1 MARLQLNPAQQEKV
15 KKALVT
21 AATGPIG
28 STMGQAGQ
36 AAKTFG
42 LPMTEGEKMPM
53 GGMLK
58 EVDITRKPQTKAAQA
73 SLPTIVN
80 IGGDRPIAFELD
92 DLVAQ
97 GKVLE
102 QRYGKGSPMYKFY
115 KNLIS
120 EKGATTT
127 TKFDQRK
134 NPESSV
140 DTVQTNLGIYAPY
153 SGKGKNKEYKNL
165 TEDEMGVLRNKFG
178 QTKGVNFSYTGPADM
193 SNSGLIKE
201 LADFLKSRGVKR
213 ARSLK
218 IEQGNGY
225 FENKPE
231 K

>member
-1 MARLQLNPAQQEKV
+1 MAKLQLNPAQQEKV

-28 STMGQAGQ
+28 STMGQAGK
-36 AAKTFG
+36 AAQTFG
-42 LPMTEGEKMPM
+42 LPMFEGEKMPA
-53 GGMLK
+53 GGMLL
-58 EVDITRKPQTKAAQA
+58 EGGITRKPQTKASQA
-73 SLPTIVN
+73 TLPTIIN

-102 QRYGKGSPMYKFY
+102 QRYGKDSPMYKLY

-127 TKFDQRK
+127 TKLDQRK

-165 TEDEMGVLRNKFG
+165 TPDEMGVLKNKFG
-178 QTKGVNFSYTGPADM
+178 QTKGTDFATVGRNDM
-193 SNSGLIKE
+193 PSGGLMTE
-201 LADFLKSRGVKR
+201 LVKFLTSRGVKR

-218 IEQGNGY
+218 IEEGNGY